1 MKKIS
6 FLIAAAVAT
15 LTAISAQN
23 LAAQYHPYD
32 YITYDKHEVFLQYG
46 APTFQELSTQIR
58 KETFVARDGN
68 TYAPSRFVYT
78 GVAALGYNY
87 YTSPYMCLGGYLGLS
102 AAMMEMAKSGTKN
115 VVFKSSVLSLTG
127 LVTVHWIYYRTGLWE
142 LSAHAAAGLTRWM
155 DEQDMIVSGS
165 QDVSSDTR
173 KWRFAYHLSPLHV
186 RWGGTFGLFADI
198 GLGYKGIA
206 NAGIS
211 VRF

>member
-1 MKKIS
+1 MF
-6 FLIAAAVAT
+6 FLIAAVAT
-15 LTAISAQN
+15 LMAISAQQ

-58 KETFVARDGN
+58 KETFVGRDGN
-68 TYAPSRFVYT
+68 TYVPSRFVYT

-87 YTSPYMCLGGYLGLS
+87 YTSPYMSLGGYLGLS
-102 AAMMEMAKSGTKN
+102 AAMMEMAKSSTQKA
-115 VVFKSSVLSLTG
+115 VFKSSVLSITG
-127 LVTVHWIYYRTGLWE
+127 LATVYWIYYRAGLWE

-155 DEQDMIVSGS
+155 DEQEMIVSGS

-173 KWRFAYHLSPLHV
+173 KWRFAYHLSPLRV
-186 RWGGTFGLFADI
+186 RWGSNFGVFADL
-198 GLGYKGIA
+198 GFGYKGVA

>member
-1 MKKIS
+1 MKKMF
-6 FLIAAAVAT
+6 FLIAAVAT
-15 LTAISAQN
+15 LMAISAQQ

-58 KETFVARDGN
+58 KETFVGRDGN
-68 TYAPSRFVYT
+68 TYVPSRFVYT

-87 YTSPYMCLGGYLGLS
+87 YTSPYMSLGGYLGLS
-102 AAMMEMAKSGTKN
+102 AAMMEMAKSSTQKA
-115 VVFKSSVLSLTG
+115 VFKSSVLSITG
-127 LVTVHWIYYRTGLWE
+127 LATVYWIYYRAGLWE

-155 DEQDMIVSGS
+155 DEQEMIVSGS

-173 KWRFAYHLSPLHV
+173 KWRFAYHLSPLRV
-186 RWGGTFGLFADI
+186 RWGSNFGVFADL
-198 GLGYKGIA
+198 GFGYKGVA

>member
-1 MKKIS
+1 MKKMF
-6 FLIAAAVAT
+6 FLIAAVAT
-15 LTAISAQN
+15 LMAISAQQ

-58 KETFVARDGN
+58 KETFVGRDGN
-68 TYAPSRFVYT
+68 TYVPSRFVYT

-87 YTSPYMCLGGYLGLS
+87 YTSPYMSLGGYLGLS
-102 AAMMEMAKSGTKN
+102 AAMMEMAKSSTQKA
-115 VVFKSSVLSLTG
+115 VFKSSVLSITG
-127 LVTVHWIYYRTGLWE
+127 LATVHWIYYRAGLWE

-155 DEQDMIVSGS
+155 DEQEMIVSGS

-173 KWRFAYHLSPLHV
+173 KWRFAYHLSPLRV
-186 RWGGTFGLFADI
+186 RWGSNFGVFADL
-198 GLGYKGIA
+198 GFGYKGVA

>member
-1 MKKIS
+1 MKKMF
-6 FLIAAAVAT
+6 FLIAAVAT
-15 LTAISAQN
+15 LMAISAQQ

-58 KETFVARDGN
+58 KETFVGRDGN
-68 TYAPSRFVYT
+68 TYVPSRFVYT

-87 YTSPYMCLGGYLGLS
+87 YTSPYMSLGGYLGLS
-102 AAMMEMAKSGTKN
+102 AAMMEMAKSSTQKA
-115 VVFKSSVLSLTG
+115 VFKSSVLSITG
-127 LVTVHWIYYRTGLWE
+127 LATVYWIYYRAGLWE

-155 DEQDMIVSGS
+155 DEQEMIVSGS

-173 KWRFAYHLSPLHV
+173 KWRFAYHLSPLRV
-186 RWGGTFGLFADI
+186 RWGGSFGVFADL
-198 GLGYKGIA
+198 GFGYKGVA